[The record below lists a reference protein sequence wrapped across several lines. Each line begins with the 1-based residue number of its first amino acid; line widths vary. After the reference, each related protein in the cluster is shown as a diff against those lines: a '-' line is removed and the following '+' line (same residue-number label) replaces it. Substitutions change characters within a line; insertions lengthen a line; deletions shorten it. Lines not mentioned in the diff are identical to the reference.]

1 MPFLIANWRLI
12 LEAVIVGVLVLALG
26 FQTTAKRHYKAKA
39 EAVQAEF
46 DGFKLKVAQLG
57 EAAKADAKRKETENA
72 DRLKKAD
79 AAAADARATLA
90 RWVSRYGAGGRGV
103 PESSA
108 PATGA
113 CPAGLVCFDGPQLDA
128 ALRGYRQRVS
138 GLVGEGEEAVIDR
151 GELAA
156 GWPR

>member
-1 MPFLIANWRLI
+1 MPFLIANWRLV
-12 LEAVIVGVLVLALG
+12 LEVLVIGALAIVLT

-57 EAAKADAKRKETENA
+57 EAAKADAKRQETENA
-72 DRLKKAD
+72 DRLRKAD

-128 ALRGYRQRVS
+128 ALRGYRSAVA

-156 GWPR
+156 GWPK